1 MSSVSQVISSPV
13 SQQRLPTKF
22 FLPVDYNINNNDY
35 YNPTDWN
42 SLFIPSLPPIFVD
55 EDILTWLIQE
65 VFVLGS
71 VKRVDIIKKEN
82 VNNRLMA
89 FIHFNYWF
97 KNSSTILFREKLE
110 NDGSI
115 DIFGYVNFHKS
126 ATSYTTL
133 LGNNVKKDTF
143 LRFLINKTP
152 IKDTELNIHQLADL
166 LEKADDKITEQDLL
180 IKKLKK
186 ELLDTQLLVE
196 NLNTRVV
203 SLENIINDVD
213 EDILSGEEDQS
224 EETVSELN
232 DNLSEEKIE
241 KPKLVRECYIN
252 ECYDEASM
260 VANCYSELS
269 LKSSASL
276 Y

>member
-1 MSSVSQVISSPV
+1 MSSVSQQR
-13 SQQRLPTKF
+13 QQTKF
-22 FLPVDYNINNNDY
+22 FHPVDYNINNNDY

-65 VFVLGS
+65 VFVIGS

-115 DIFGYVNFHKS
+115 DIFGYVDFHKS
-126 ATSYTTL
+126 ATSYITL

-166 LEKADDKITEQDLL
+166 LEQADEKITEQDLL
-180 IKKLKK
+180 IKKLKR
-186 ELLDTQLLVE
+186 ELNDTQLLVE

-203 SLENIINDVD
+203 FLENIINDVD
-213 EDILSGEEDQS
+213 EDILSGEEDES
-224 EETVSELN
+224 VSELN
-232 DNLSEEKIE
+232 DNYGREEYTKIE

-252 ECYDEASM
+252 ECFDEASM
-260 VANCYSELS
+260 VANYNSDLLS
-269 LKSSASL
+269 YKSMDASL
-276 Y
+276 YN